1 MIFKYLIKFN
11 DKKTKDF
18 QYINYH
24 LRCRIRFWYEH
35 TNYMFT
41 IGFCIQNRGKGL
53 VLQNPRNS
61 VPIFQYTIETLLW
74 IGGQIKSNGETTVS
88 EMITLHMQIIFC
100 LPQILLCR

>member
-1 MIFKYLIKFN
+1 
-11 DKKTKDF
+11 
-18 QYINYH
+18 
-24 LRCRIRFWYEH
+24 
-35 TNYMFT
+35 MFT

-74 IGGQIKSNGETTVS
+74 IGGQMKSNGETTVS